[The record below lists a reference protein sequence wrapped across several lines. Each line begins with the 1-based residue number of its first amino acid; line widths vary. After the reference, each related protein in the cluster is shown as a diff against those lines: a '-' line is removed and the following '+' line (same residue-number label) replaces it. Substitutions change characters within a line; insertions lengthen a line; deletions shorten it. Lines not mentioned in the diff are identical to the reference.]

1 MSTLKVDTIQ
11 KTNGSAPTLSDLSIS
26 HAGSILQTRFT
37 QTSTEVSVAGTTWTD
52 SGLSLAITP
61 KATSSTILVVA
72 GCCFDIETADNASIR
87 ILRDST
93 NVHEQAYMAYSSA
106 TGWHI
111 QRDFVQYE
119 DAPSTTSA
127 ITYKVQFQRTT
138 GDSTLYM
145 QYDSGS
151 NESISSLTLMEIV
164 G

>member
-37 QTSTEVSVAGTTWTD
+37 QTSTEVTVAGTTWTD

-72 GCCFDIETADNASIR
+72 GCCFDVETSDNASIR

-93 NVHEQAYMAYSSA
+93 NIHEQAYMAYSSA

-111 QRDFVQYE
+111 ERDFVQYE
-119 DAPSTTSA
+119 DSPSTTSA

-138 GDSTLYM
+138 GDTTLYM
-145 QYDSGS
+145 NYDSGS
-151 NESISSLTLMEIV
+151 NESISSLTLMEIA